1 MNKQKLADL
10 IDIFKPFGNV
20 ISVKSK
26 VGKNDSRF
34 NQAYVLYEDV
44 ESCQKAIRVLDKS
57 RPFGNQPIDV
67 EFWVSKVDLAA
78 ERESK

>member
-1 MNKQKLADL
+1 LFVKYIPNTVSEADL

-44 ESCQKAIRVLDKS
+44 ESC
-57 RPFGNQPIDV
+57 
-67 EFWVSKVDLAA
+67 
-78 ERESK
+78 